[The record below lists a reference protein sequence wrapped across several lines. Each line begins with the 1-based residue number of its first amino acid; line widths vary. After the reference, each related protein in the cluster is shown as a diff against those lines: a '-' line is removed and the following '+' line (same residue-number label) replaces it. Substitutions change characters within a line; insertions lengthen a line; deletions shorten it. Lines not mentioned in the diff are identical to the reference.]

1 MPQTTTVTARL
12 YEHIEPLDR
21 GERYEDPL
29 DAALREAGVGEVTGG
44 GSQLGALGEIEFAD
58 IEIVV
63 SDVDAALPVITEALE
78 KAGAPAGSQ
87 LLGSEA
93 VLREF
98 GTRQSVAVY
107 LDGVSLPDEVYA
119 NLDFEDTIGRLTE
132 AAGTDSY
139 HGYWQGAQ
147 ETGLFFFGDDAEAM
161 CSRIEAVLRQ
171 MPIGQN
177 ARVVV
182 RSARSDSPT
191 RTFRLPRQ

>member
-1 MPQTTTVTARL
+1 MSQATTVTARL

-21 GERYEDPL
+21 GTRYEDPL
-29 DAALREAGVGEVTGG
+29 DAALRDAGVGEVTGG
-44 GSQLGALGEIEFAD
+44 GSQLGELGEIEFAD

-63 SDVDAALPVITEALE
+63 SDLDAALPVITRVLE
-78 KAGAPAGSQ
+78 EAGAQVGSQ
-87 LLGSEA
+87 LLGPEA

-119 NLDFEDTIGRLTE
+119 NLDFEELVDRLTE
-132 AAGTDSY
+132 AAGADSF
-139 HGYWQGAQ
+139 HGYWQGAE

-182 RSARSDSPT
+182 RPARSDSPT

>member
-44 GSQLGALGEIEFAD
+44 GSQLGELGEIEFAD

-87 LLGSEA
+87 LLGPEA

-119 NLDFEDTIGRLTE
+119 NLDFEETIGRLTE

>member
-1 MPQTTTVTARL
+1 MTQSSTVVARL
-12 YEHIEPLDR
+12 YEHIGPIDR
-21 GERYEDPL
+21 GNRYEDPL
-29 DAALREAGVGEVTGG
+29 DLALRGASLGEVTGG

-63 SDVDAALPVITEALE
+63 SDLDAALPVIARVLE
-78 KAGAPAGSQ
+78 EAGAPAGSQ
-87 LLGSEA
+87 LLGPEA

-119 NLDFEDTIGRLTE
+119 NLDFEELVDRLTE
-132 AAGTDSY
+132 AAGADSF
-139 HGYWQGAQ
+139 HGYWQGAE

-182 RSARSDSPT
+182 RPARSDSPT

>member
-1 MPQTTTVTARL
+1 MSQPTTVTARL

-29 DAALREAGVGEVTGG
+29 DAALRDAGVGEVTGG
-44 GSQLGALGEIEFAD
+44 GSQMGELGEIEFAD
-58 IEIVV
+58 IEIQV
-63 SDVDAALPVITEALE
+63 SDLDAALHVIVQALE
-78 KAGAPAGSQ
+78 QAGAPAGSQ
-87 LLGSEA
+87 LLGPES

-98 GTRQSVAVY
+98 GGRQSVAVY

-119 NLDFEDTIGRLTE
+119 NLDFEELVDRLTD
-132 AAGTDSY
+132 AAGADSY
-139 HGYWQGAQ
+139 HGCWQGAE

-161 CSRIEAVLRQ
+161 CSRLEPVLRA

-182 RSARSDSPT
+182 RAARSDSPT
-191 RTFRLPRQ
+191 RTVRLPRH

>member
-1 MPQTTTVTARL
+1 MSQPTTVTARL

-29 DAALREAGVGEVTGG
+29 DAALRDAGVGEVTGG
-44 GSQLGALGEIEFAD
+44 GSQMGELGEIEFAD
-58 IEIVV
+58 IEIQV
-63 SDVDAALPVITEALE
+63 SDMDAALLVIAQTLE
-78 KAGAPAGSQ
+78 QAGAPAGSQ
-87 LLGSEA
+87 LLGPES

-98 GTRQSVAVY
+98 GGRQSVAVY

-119 NLDFEDTIGRLTE
+119 NLDFEELVDRLTD
-132 AAGTDSY
+132 AAGADSY
-139 HGYWQGAQ
+139 HGCWQGAE

-161 CSRIEAVLRQ
+161 CSRLEPVLRA

-182 RSARSDSPT
+182 RAARSDAPT
-191 RTFRLPRQ
+191 RTVRLPRH